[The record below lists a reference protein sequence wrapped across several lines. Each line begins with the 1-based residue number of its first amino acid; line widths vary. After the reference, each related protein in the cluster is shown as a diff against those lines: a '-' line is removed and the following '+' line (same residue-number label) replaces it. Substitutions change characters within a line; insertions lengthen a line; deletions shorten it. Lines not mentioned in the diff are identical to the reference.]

1 MCGNVTFRGNVFRLN
16 TGAIESAIWLDL
28 LAVNKALLCLCGSV
42 DIYWLYMWWSKIR
55 LTNRSVSS
63 CFCSRLSINVLRS
76 LSRSR
81 SGGVYI
87 GGRTRQKRL
96 WSGDGLRDVL
106 RLRPNCL
113 YPVGLRFLVVASQA
127 NPGIGC
133 IGVAVR
139 GRSSRSILG
148 DEPVSIL
155 PVEVRLRPLSF
166 SLP

>member
-1 MCGNVTFRGNVFRLN
+1 MCGNVTFRGSVFRLN

-28 LAVNKALLCLCGSV
+28 LAVNKALLCLSGSM
-42 DIYWLYMWWSKIR
+42 DIYWLYMWWSRIR

-63 CFCSRLSINVLRS
+63 CFCNRLSIRVFRS

-87 GGRTRQKRL
+87 GGSTRQKRL

-127 NPGIGC
+127 SPGIGC
-133 IGVAVR
+133 IAVAVR
-139 GRSSRSILG
+139 ELNFRSISG
-148 DEPVSIL
+148 DEPVLIL
-155 PVEVRLRPLSF
+155 LVEVRLRRPSS